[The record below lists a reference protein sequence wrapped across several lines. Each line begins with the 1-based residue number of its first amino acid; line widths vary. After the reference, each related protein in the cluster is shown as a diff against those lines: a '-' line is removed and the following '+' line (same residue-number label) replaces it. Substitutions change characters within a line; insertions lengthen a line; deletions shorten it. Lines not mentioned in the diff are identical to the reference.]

1 MPSARWLSKRRPYWE
16 RLTELVERSGRS
28 GVRNL
33 SHKELQELGLLYRQA
48 AADLA
53 AVREDPL
60 EQGLARSLN
69 QLLSRAHNL
78 LYAGR
83 KRSGWG
89 IIKFYRVDFPQVF
102 RETFN
107 YTLAA
112 ALIFLF
118 AGLLGALLTLHD
130 ASFERF
136 FLGPPM
142 MEKIEHHQMWTE
154 SVLAVKPLASSQ
166 IMTNNISVCFA
177 SYAFGIGAGLGTI
190 FEMLM
195 NGFLIGVIGVACFE
209 ANMSNMLWSF
219 VAPHGVLELPAIFIS
234 GGAGLLLAR
243 GLLFPGLLPRR
254 ESLAQ
259 AGAKSARL
267 MFGIIPTLIV
277 AGTIEAFLSPTHL
290 PPVLKYFFAAAL
302 FSLFVVYL
310 TKSGRKEIAMESI
323 PQAAQ
328 LPVELR

>member
-89 IIKFYRVDFPQVF
+89 IIQFYRVDFPRVF

-112 ALIFLF
+112 ALLFFF

-130 ASFERF
+130 AAFERF
-136 FLGPPM
+136 FVGP
-142 MEKIEHHQMWTE
+142 
-154 SVLAVKPLASSQ
+154 ANDG
-166 IMTNNISVCFA
+166 NNR
-177 SYAFGIGAGLGTI
+177 
-190 FEMLM
+190 
-195 NGFLIGVIGVACFE
+195 
-209 ANMSNMLWSF
+209 
-219 VAPHGVLELPAIFIS
+219 APSDVDRICAY
-234 GGAGLLLAR
+234 R
-243 GLLFPGLLPRR
+243 
-254 ESLAQ
+254 
-259 AGAKSARL
+259 
-267 MFGIIPTLIV
+267 
-277 AGTIEAFLSPTHL
+277 
-290 PPVLKYFFAAAL
+290 
-302 FSLFVVYL
+302 
-310 TKSGRKEIAMESI
+310 
-323 PQAAQ
+323 
-328 LPVELR
+328 

>member
-89 IIKFYRVDFPQVF
+89 IVQFYRVEFPRVF
-102 RETFN
+102 RETFK

-112 ALIFLF
+112 ALLFLF
-118 AGLLGALLTLHD
+118 SGLIGALLTLHD
-130 ASFERF
+130 AAFERYF
-136 FLGPPM
+136 VGPEM
-142 MEKIEHHQMWTE
+142 METIEHHKMWTE
-154 SVLAVKPLASSQ
+154 SVLSVKPLASSK
-166 IMTNNISVCFA
+166 IMTNNISVCFVTFA
-177 SYAFGIGAGLGTI
+177 SGIFAGLGTI
-190 FEMLM
+190 FEMLF
-195 NGFLIGVIGVACFE
+195 NGFMIGVIGVACFE

-219 VAPHGVLELPAIFIS
+219 VSPHGVLELPAIFIS

-259 AGAKSARL
+259 AGGKSARL
-267 MFGIIPTLIV
+267 MFGVIPILIV

-290 PPVLKYFFAAAL
+290 PPGLKYIFAAAL
-302 FSLFVVYL
+302 LMLFTVYL
-310 TKSGRKEIAMESI
+310 TKSGREKTPDQKNPAVDTSS
-323 PQAAQ
+323 
-328 LPVELR
+328 VRLR

>member
-1 MPSARWLSKRRPYWE
+1 MPSARWLGKRRPYWE

-60 EQGLARSLN
+60 EEGLARSLN

-89 IIKFYRVDFPQVF
+89 IVRFYRVEFPRTF

-112 ALIFLF
+112 ALLFLF
-118 AGLLGALLTLHD
+118 AALTGALLTLHD
-130 ASFERF
+130 AAFERYF
-136 FLGPPM
+136 VGPQM
-142 MEKIEHHQMWTE
+142 METIEQHKMWTE

-166 IMTNNISVCFA
+166 IMTNNISVCFVTYA
-177 SYAFGIGAGLGTI
+177 SGILAGLGTL

-195 NGFLIGVIGVACFE
+195 NGFMMGVIGVACFE

-259 AGAKSARL
+259 AGAKSSRL
-267 MFGIIPTLIV
+267 IFGIIPTLIV

-290 PPVLKYFFAAAL
+290 PPALKYLFAVAL
-302 FSLFVVYL
+302 FSLFAIYL
-310 TKSGRKEIAMESI
+310 FKSGRNII
-323 PQAAQ
+323 PTENIRPAGGVTGQ
-328 LPVELR
+328 LR